1 MSLTKHNSEK
11 QLGDAVEDYKKFLA
25 TMNIGDSFFVENAR
39 PIGLGF
45 LRRLAHRQGRTLSI
59 RFVLQDQIY
68 GKAGTRVYRVK

>member
-1 MSLTKHNSEK
+1 MTKHDAEK
-11 QLGDAVEDYKKFLA
+11 QLGAPVEEYKKYLA
-25 TMNIGDSFFVENAR
+25 TMNVGDSFFVENAR
-39 PIGLGF
+39 PIGLNF